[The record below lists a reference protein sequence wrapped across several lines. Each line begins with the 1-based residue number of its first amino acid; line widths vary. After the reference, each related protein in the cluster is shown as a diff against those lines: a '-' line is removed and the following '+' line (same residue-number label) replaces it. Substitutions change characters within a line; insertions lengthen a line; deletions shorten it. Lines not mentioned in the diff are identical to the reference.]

1 MRRNDIAFQIKQRVN
16 IQQAA
21 ARYGYEQNRAGFIRC
36 PFHNDK
42 TPSLKI
48 YPNSN
53 SYYCFGCGVGGDV
66 ISFIMHL
73 FRLDFT
79 GAIIRLDEDFGL
91 YLIRRANSREQAWAR
106 EAMAEW
112 KAKARRE
119 PALEFWYGII
129 YRTVCAEFRRMRGI
143 YLGKKPKSPEVSLNP
158 DFIHALHNLEYFEY
172 WLESYNTFEKWKG
185 AYGDWMNL

>member
-91 YLIRRANSREQAWAR
+91 YLIRRANSREQAVTRHLLAAFCVQNNRKWR
-106 EAMAEW
+106 VL
-112 KAKARRE
+112 
-119 PALEFWYGII
+119 LE
-129 YRTVCAEFRRMRGI
+129 
-143 YLGKKPKSPEVSLNP
+143 KSR
-158 DFIHALHNLEYFEY
+158 FY
-172 WLESYNTFEKWKG
+172 
-185 AYGDWMNL
+185 